1 MSAESIDCPLGVS
14 ASWAALQAH
23 AKQFSDNGVRL
34 QELFSQPDGAERGRL
49 FSREAVGLLVDFSK
63 NLLTSDT
70 LALLLALAKEAGV
83 DEAIAKMFGGES
95 INFTEHRA
103 VLHTALRNRDATA
116 KILVDGHDVALDVR
130 SVLAQMRS
138 FAERVRSGEFV
149 GSTGKAIRHIVNIGI
164 GGSDLGPVM
173 VCEALKPYATTEL
186 QAHFVSN
193 IDGTHLSEVLKRVD
207 PETTLFIVASKTFT
221 TQETI
226 TNAVSA
232 KTWLLEQ
239 LARTHP
245 DLTEADIIPKH
256 FVALSTNGDAVSKFG
271 ISLDNMFQFWDW
283 VGGRYSLWSAIGLSI
298 MLYVGADAFEE
309 LLTGAYEM
317 DEHFRSAEPANNLPV
332 LLALVGVWNS
342 NFLGAESH
350 AVLPYDQYLHR
361 FPAYLQQADME
372 SNGKGVDVQGRSV
385 GFATGAVLWG
395 EPGTNGQHSFYQLL
409 HQGTRLISADF
420 LAPIKSHNPVGDHHK
435 ILLSNF
441 FAQTEA
447 LMKGRTAE
455 EVRAELQRTGCPAD
469 KIESLVPHKVFKGNR
484 PSNSILFQQLTPKTL
499 GTLIALYEH
508 KIFVQGTI
516 WKINSFD
523 QWGVELGKQLA
534 SKILPQLRS
543 DDQVSDHDSSTNFL
557 INYYKAHASL

>member
-1 MSAESIDCPLGVS
+1 MSAKKLTEADFFNFTFNFFFFSNFRLAQQIFNFDMSAESIDCPLGVS

-350 AVLPYDQYLHR
+350 AVLPYDQYL
-361 FPAYLQQADME
+361 
-372 SNGKGVDVQGRSV
+372 
-385 GFATGAVLWG
+385 
-395 EPGTNGQHSFYQLL
+395 
-409 HQGTRLISADF
+409 
-420 LAPIKSHNPVGDHHK
+420 
-435 ILLSNF
+435 
-441 FAQTEA
+441 
-447 LMKGRTAE
+447 
-455 EVRAELQRTGCPAD
+455 
-469 KIESLVPHKVFKGNR
+469 
-484 PSNSILFQQLTPKTL
+484 
-499 GTLIALYEH
+499 
-508 KIFVQGTI
+508 
-516 WKINSFD
+516 
-523 QWGVELGKQLA
+523 
-534 SKILPQLRS
+534 
-543 DDQVSDHDSSTNFL
+543 
-557 INYYKAHASL
+557 